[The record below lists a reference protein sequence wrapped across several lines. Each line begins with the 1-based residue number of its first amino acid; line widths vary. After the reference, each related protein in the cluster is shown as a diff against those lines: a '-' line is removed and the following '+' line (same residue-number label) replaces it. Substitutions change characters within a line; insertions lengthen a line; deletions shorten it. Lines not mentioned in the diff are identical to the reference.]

1 MEECAEAFRTNNLL
15 VKSQRKGSRKAY
27 SQKDLRI
34 ATPPV
39 SHPIPT
45 DTCQNDP
52 DLAVIIESW
61 DRLPEGVRQSVVM
74 LVKAASGK

>member
-15 VKSQRKGSRKAY
+15 VKSQRKGSRKQ
-27 SQKDLRI
+27 SCHNDLRI

>member
-1 MEECAEAFRTNNLL
+1 MEGCADAFQTYSPLI
-15 VKSQRKGSRKAY
+15 KSQMKGSRKR
-27 SQKDLRI
+27 SCHNDLRI

-52 DLAVIIESW
+52 DLAAVIKAW
-61 DRLPEGVRQSVVM
+61 DRLPEGVRQSGVM

>member
-1 MEECAEAFRTNNLL
+1 MKE
-15 VKSQRKGSRKAY
+15 SRKAY

-34 ATPPV
+34 ATPSV

-45 DTCQNDP
+45 DTCKNDP
-52 DLAVIIESW
+52 DLTAVIESW
-61 DRLPEGVRQSVVM
+61 NRLPEGVRQSVVM

>member
-1 MEECAEAFRTNNLL
+1 MEGCAEAFRTYNPLI
-15 VKSQRKGSRKAY
+15 KSQRKGSRKQ
-27 SQKDLRI
+27 SCHNDLRI
-34 ATPPV
+34 ATLPV
-39 SHPIPT
+39 SHSIPT

-74 LVKAASGK
+74 LIKAASGK

>member
-1 MEECAEAFRTNNLL
+1 MEGCAEAFRTYNPLI
-15 VKSQRKGSRKAY
+15 KSQRKQ
-27 SQKDLRI
+27 SQKAFSRNDLRI

-39 SHPIPT
+39 SHPVPT
-45 DTCQNDP
+45 DTCQSDP